1 VRRVAREKSIKK
13 NFIMN
18 AILTVSNFLFPLITF
33 PYVSR
38 VLGPDGYGLVNLATS
53 VVAYFALFAQLGIPT
68 YGVRAAAKV
77 RDDKEALSRL
87 TQELFLINLFCS
99 LIVYAVFFGALFTV
113 PAMRSEKTLYLIMST
128 QILFQ
133 AIGLE
138 HLYKGLEMY
147 SYITIRSLIFKVIG
161 LIGTF
166 LLVKAE
172 KDYAIYGAITV
183 FATSASAVMNLL
195 HARRVVDLKLKKNLN
210 LKKHMKEVAIFFAM
224 ACATTVYLHLDN
236 VMLGIMKTK
245 TDVGY
250 YGAAV
255 RIKTILVSIVTSL
268 GTVLLPRASWY
279 VEKGE
284 MDEFRKVGAKAV
296 RFVWLFSFPLM
307 IYFMIFAR
315 EGILFLSGIKY
326 LDAIL
331 PMQIIMPTLLFI
343 GFSNILGIQIL
354 VPIGREKTVLWS
366 EIAGAVVDLILNAVL
381 IPRYKS
387 AGAAIGTLAA
397 ELVVLLWQAKALSNE
412 ERIPVREVFRDLPVF
427 RVLFASAIGTG
438 AAIWLKWVSLPLWED
453 RLMWHNAVILAV
465 SAACFFPVYYIILLI
480 AKEPMTKEVTDSIL
494 GKRKK
499 RQQSEKADRKNERI
513 RKRT

>member
-1 VRRVAREKSIKK
+1 MAKELSIKK

-33 PYVSR
+33 PYISR
-38 VLGPDGYGLVNLATS
+38 VLAPEGYGAVNLATS

-77 RDDKEALSRL
+77 RDDKEALSKL
-87 TQELFLINLFCS
+87 TQELFYINLLCS
-99 LIVYAVFFGALFTV
+99 IVVYVAFFGALFLV
-113 PAMRSEKTLYLIMST
+113 PSMRDEKSLYLIMST

-147 SYITIRSLIFKVIG
+147 SYITIRSLVFKVIG

-166 LLVKAE
+166 LLVKSE
-172 KDYAIYGAITV
+172 SDYVIYGAITV

-195 HARRVVDLKLKKNLN
+195 HAGKVVSLKPQKNLD
-210 LKKHMKEVAIFFAM
+210 LRQHMKPVAIFFAM

-245 TDVGY
+245 ADVGY

-284 MDEFRKVGAKAV
+284 MEEFRRVGAKAM
-296 RFVWLFSFPLM
+296 RFVWIFSFPLM
-307 IYFMIFAR
+307 VYFMLFSR
-315 EGILFLSGIKY
+315 EGILFLSGVKY
-326 LDAIL
+326 EPAIL

-343 GFSNILGIQIL
+343 GMSNILGIQIL
-354 VPIGREKTVLWS
+354 VPIGREKEVLWS
-366 EIAGAVVDLILNAVL
+366 EIAGAAVDLVLNAIL
-381 IPRYKS
+381 IPQYKA

-397 ELVVLLWQAKALSNE
+397 EFVVLVWQIWALRDE
-412 ERIPVREVFRDLPVF
+412 KKIPVRTVYEGLPVLP
-427 RVLFASAIGTG
+427 VLLGAILGTG
-438 AAIWLKWVSLPLWED
+438 AAIWLKFVDVPIFEGRVML
-453 RLMWHNAVILAV
+453 HNTVLLAV
-465 SAACFFPVYYIILLI
+465 SSACFFPVYYATLLVT
-480 AKEPMTKEVTDSIL
+480 KEPMTRDITQGIL
-494 GKRKK
+494 KKLKR
-499 RQQSEKADRKNERI
+499 
-513 RKRT
+513 